1 MLIGFLS
8 TEILFLLIIFS
19 NLICSLLNKFL
30 LLEYAPPQAI
40 IPYEIMVWKSA

>member
-8 TEILFLLIIFS
+8 TANLFLLIILS
-19 NLICSLLNKFL
+19 NLIYSLMSKFL

-40 IPYEIMVWKSA
+40 IPYEIML